1 MPKSN
6 DKPAVGWIGLGDQGT
21 PMAQAIAD
29 NGYQLHVWARHP
41 ESLKALDGHAFIPHT
56 SVAEM
61 AAVSDVVG
69 LCLRQDSDNVQVA
82 TDGGL
87 LAAMRRG
94 TVLVNHGTGL
104 PQEARHLTEL
114 AAPYGVAVVDAPV
127 AGGHAASYARQLTT
141 IVGGDADVVHRL
153 TPLFQTF
160 SKRVIHIGEAGS
172 GQYGKLFN
180 NILMMMNHK
189 NALDVLRLAN
199 GLDLPSPAML
209 QVLLSGSASSYALQA
224 IGPSITASNVHHL
237 VPLELIDVELFSG
250 AVAALGDAARP
261 VIDRATAGAE
271 ELDQLTAI
279 VLG

>member
-1 MPKSN
+1 MPESN

-29 NGYQLHVWARHP
+29 NGYPLHVWARHP

-160 SKRVIHIGEAGS
+160 SKTVIHIGEAGS

-250 AVAALGDAARP
+250 AVAALGDVARP

>member
-1 MPKSN
+1 MPESN

-87 LAAMRRG
+87 LSAMRRG

-114 AAPYGVAVVDAPV
+114 PAPYGVAVVDAPV

-160 SKRVIHIGEAGS
+160 SKTVIHIGEAGS

-180 NILMMMNHK
+180 NILLMMNHK

-237 VPLELIDVELFSG
+237 VPLELIDVGLFSG